1 MTVCDVLYHNWTETT
16 GVDQHLQENKYLPTM
31 IIEHHLCPQMFSHIL
46 YVLVSMFCKDN
57 KQDLS
62 LRVVPLELIILLV
75 LKLFSYRCRD
85 NICVGIHF

>member
-46 YVLVSMFCKDN
+46 LCFGVYVL
-57 KQDLS
+57 
-62 LRVVPLELIILLV
+62 
-75 LKLFSYRCRD
+75 
-85 NICVGIHF
+85 